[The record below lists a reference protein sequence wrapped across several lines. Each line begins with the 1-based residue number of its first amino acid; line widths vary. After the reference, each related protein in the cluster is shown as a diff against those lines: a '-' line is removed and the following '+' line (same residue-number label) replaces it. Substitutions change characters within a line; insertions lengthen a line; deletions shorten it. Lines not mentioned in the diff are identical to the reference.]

1 MLRYLKSNSLRLLT
15 AFALLIGT
23 TVTINGSA
31 VWTHQPKCPEELLK

>member
-15 AFALLIGT
+15 AFALLLGSTI
-23 TVTINGSA
+23 TVNYSA